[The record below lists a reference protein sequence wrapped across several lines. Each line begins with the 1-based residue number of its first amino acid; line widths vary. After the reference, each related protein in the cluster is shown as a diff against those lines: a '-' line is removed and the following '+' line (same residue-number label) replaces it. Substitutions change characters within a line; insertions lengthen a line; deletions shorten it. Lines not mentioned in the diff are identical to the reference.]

1 MAAVVTD
8 TDVAI
13 VGAGAAGLAAA
24 RTLTDLKVSF
34 VLLEAAH
41 RIGGRAYT
49 EELAAGVAFDLGC
62 HWMHSASRNPFVAIA
77 DSFGFAYSRDRSFA
91 RRIRENG
98 AWASA
103 AEHDARDAFFQRNFE
118 LIHRTGEAGRDVAIA
133 EATER
138 DGRWTPFFDYFIS
151 LMTSVD
157 SDRVSALDYHSYADT
172 EENWPLKAGYGA
184 LVARFGA
191 GLPVTLNAA
200 VTRIDWAGQ
209 ALRLTTPG
217 GEVRAKKAILT
228 VSTGILGGG
237 HIRFEPPLPD
247 SKQAALAALPLG
259 NHNRICLLY
268 ERDVFGPDAPRGATL
283 LNDGAEPMS
292 FTIRPFGYDYVVGFT
307 GGRFAD
313 WLERAGVEASVDLAK
328 ENLKKAFGAHIV
340 KGVIRHN
347 VSAWRGD
354 PWVRGAYSAALPGQ
368 AHQRARLAEPL
379 DARLYFAG
387 EASSTDSFSTAHG
400 AYLTG
405 VEAARQVARALGVR
419 AAITGTIA
427 KAIR

>member
-1 MAAVVTD
+1 MAEVVTD

-24 RTLTDLKVSF
+24 RTLRDLKVPF
-34 VLLEAAH
+34 VLLEASH

-49 EELAAGVAFDLGC
+49 EEVAPGVPFDLGC
-62 HWMHSASRNPFVAIA
+62 QWMHSASLNPFVAIA
-77 DSFGFAYSRDRSFA
+77 DSFGFHYNTQGISWRFRLD
-91 RRIRENG
+91 G
-98 AWASA
+98 AWAS
-103 AEHDARDAFFQRNFE
+103 ETVQEERDAFFQRNFD
-118 LIHRTGEAGRDVAIA
+118 LIAQAGGRGRDVAIA

-138 DGRWTPFFDYFIS
+138 DSRWTASFDYFIS
-151 LMTSVD
+151 LMASAD
-157 SDRVSALDYHSYADT
+157 ADRVSALDYHNYNDT
-172 EENWPLKAGYGA
+172 GENWPLKEGYGT

-191 GLPVTLNAA
+191 DLPVTLNAA
-200 VTRIDWAGQ
+200 VTRLDWAGK
-209 ALRLTTPG
+209 AVRLTTPA

-228 VSTGILGGG
+228 VSTGVLGGS
-237 HIRFEPPLPD
+237 HIRFDPPLPD
-247 SKQAALAALPLG
+247 WKQAAVAALPLG

-268 ERDVFGPDAPRGATL
+268 DRDVFGTDTPQGATL

-328 ENLKKAFGAHIV
+328 ENLKKAFGADVV
-340 KGVIRHN
+340 KGVIGHN

-354 PWVRGAYSAALPGQ
+354 PWVRGAYSAALPSQ
-368 AHQRARLAEPL
+368 AQQRAHLAEPL

-387 EASSTDSFSTAHG
+387 EATSPDFFATAHG

-405 VEAARQVARALGVR
+405 VETARKVARTLGAAVR
-419 AAITGTIA
+419 PDGD
-427 KAIR
+427 

>member
-24 RTLTDLKVSF
+24 RTLRDLKVPF
-34 VLLEAAH
+34 VLLEASH

-49 EELAAGVAFDLGC
+49 EELAPGVAFDLGC

-77 DSFGFAYSRDRSFA
+77 DSFGFEYSKEWSFA
-91 RRIRENG
+91 RRMRCNG
-98 AWASA
+98 AWAS
-103 AEHDARDAFFQRNFE
+103 ETVQEERDAFFHRNFE
-118 LIHRTGEAGRDVAIA
+118 LIHRAGEGGRDVAIT

-138 DGRWTPFFDYFIS
+138 DGRWTAYFDYFIS
-151 LMTSVD
+151 LMTSAD
-157 SDRVSALDYHSYADT
+157 SDRVSALDYHNYADT

-209 ALRLTTPG
+209 ALCLTTPG

-228 VSTGILGGG
+228 VSTGVLGGD
-237 HIRFEPPLPD
+237 HIRFDPPLPD
-247 SKQAALAALPLG
+247 WKQAAVAALPLG

-268 ERDVFGPDAPRGATL
+268 DRDVFGTDYPQGATI

-328 ENLKKAFGAHIV
+328 ENLKKAFGADIV

-368 AHQRARLAEPL
+368 AQQRAHLAEPL
-379 DARLYFAG
+379 DERLYFAG
-387 EASSTDSFSTAHG
+387 EATSLDFFATAHG

-405 VEAARQVARALGVR
+405 VDTAHKAADSLGTS
-419 AAITGTIA
+419 A
-427 KAIR
+427 